1 MHFLDRASIEEP
13 ECLGNYVYPEQNW
26 QSFGSSCKKE
36 LRAALVE
43 LQGEPGVSNAPGAGE
58 FGVRCAYCES
68 FIHHDG
74 HIEHFRR
81 KNPSHFP
88 ELTFSWG
95 NLFLA
100 CGATN
105 HCGHFKD
112 SPSSANY
119 NPNDLVKPDVEDP
132 RPFFFFSV
140 QGSIHARAGLSATD
154 KHRALETIRVFNLDE
169 PNLEAKRRKA
179 LASLREKRDEL
190 LNDFDDLLDESKSEA
205 ETREIEALISA
216 WFDGEIEASRYQ
228 PFSSAVQD
236 LFT

>member
-1 MHFLDRASIEEP
+1 MHFLDRASIEKP
-13 ECLGNYVYPEQNW
+13 ECLGNYVYPERNW
-26 QSFGSSCKKE
+26 DSFGSSCKKK

-43 LQGEPGVSNAPGAGE
+43 LQGEPGVSNAPGAEE

-81 KNPSHFP
+81 KNPNHFP
-88 ELTFSWG
+88 ELTFSWE

-100 CGATN
+100 CGATT

-112 SPSSANY
+112 APRSEIY
-119 NPNDLVKPDVEDP
+119 DPNDLVKPDVEDP

-140 QGSIHARAGLSATD
+140 QGSIHARDGLSASD
-154 KHRALETIRVFNLDE
+154 RHKAVETIRVFNLDD
-169 PNLEAKRRKA
+169 PNLVAKRRKA
-179 LASLREKRDEL
+179 MASLREKYDEL
-190 LNDFDDLLDESKSEA
+190 LSEFDDLLVGDKSES
-205 ETREIEALISA
+205 EMRDIEALISE
-216 WFDGEIEASRYQ
+216 WIQGEIQASKYQ

-236 LFT
+236 LFA